1 MTPTELPPLLGDDII
16 IGAQGIARFLYGNTE
31 PKAMSDVYRNPA
43 KFSFFKH
50 GGLLAARKSTLRH
63 EVFEMENKARLARE
77 AASAGAA

>member
-1 MTPTELPPLLGDDII
+1 MNII
-16 IGAQGIARFLYGNTE
+16 IGAQEIDRFLYGDAE

-50 GGLLAARKSTLRH
+50 GGRLAARRSTLRQ
-63 EVFEMENKARLARE
+63 EVSELENKARLTRE